1 MSLKSEGRSRSVA
14 RLLPSATIPKVLCS
28 NNNMLLTLENA
39 TKKREHSPQTP
50 QMMNKRLNQ
59 DLPISPSA
67 APIIEMSNNENNKT
81 GYYQESHSG
90 NFKQVFKK
98 SHHRDEG
105 VFSFNSSTK
114 EHTNGAPS
122 TNNVL
127 FRLKPNSNLLQK
139 TL

>member
-1 MSLKSEGRSRSVA
+1 
-14 RLLPSATIPKVLCS
+14 
-28 NNNMLLTLENA
+28 MLLTLENA
-39 TKKREHSPQTP
+39 TKKRENSPQTP

-67 APIIEMSNNENNKT
+67 APIIEMSNNEINKT

-114 EHTNGAPS
+114 EHTNGAPG
-122 TNNVL
+122 TNNVF

>member
-1 MSLKSEGRSRSVA
+1 
-14 RLLPSATIPKVLCS
+14 
-28 NNNMLLTLENA
+28 
-39 TKKREHSPQTP
+39 
-50 QMMNKRLNQ
+50 MMNKRLNQ

-67 APIIEMSNNENNKT
+67 APIIEMSNNDNIK
-81 GYYQESHSG
+81 GSYYQESHSG

-98 SHHRDEG
+98 SLNQRDEG

-114 EHTNGAPS
+114 EHTNGATS

-139 TL
+139 TLKTSL